1 MPNFGKLTQY
11 GASQI
16 MNFMLG
22 GTPMNIPNTWYAA
35 YTMSTSSPQS
45 IGAEPGGNGYQRKA
59 VPNTSGSG
67 GEWTTATTQIIQNV
81 NDIVWDVATGN
92 HGTAQSIAL
101 YDSPNN
107 GNAWFY
113 FPLQQPKLIESG
125 DAMRVP
131 AGALSL
137 EFLPDL
143 FSNLIKNQLLNWIL
157 GGVAMNTI
165 PTLYFGYTTS
175 SCTATTPGTEPSG
188 NGYQRVGVVNNTGN
202 FAPSAT
208 GEKTNNV
215 AITWPEA
222 TGAQGTAVNVAI
234 FSAATGGTYIGYAS
248 HPARTFGA
256 GSTPQMSSGDLDLSL
271 ML

>member
-22 GTPMNIPNTWYAA
+22 GVPMNVPTTWFAA
-35 YTMSTSSPQS
+35 YTVGPSSPVA
-45 IGAEPGGNGYQRKA
+45 IGAEPGGNGYQRKE
-59 VPNTSGSG
+59 VSNTSGTG
-67 GEWTTATTQIIQNV
+67 GEWTTPSTQVVNNI
-81 NDIVWDVATGN
+81 NDIVWDAATGN

-113 FPLQQPKLIESG
+113 FPLQQPKLIEAG

-143 FSNLIKNQLLNWIL
+143 FSNLIKNQLLAWIL
-157 GGVAMNTI
+157 GGNAMNTI

-175 SCTATTPGTEPSG
+175 SCSPTAAGTEPSG
-188 NGYQRVGVVNNTGN
+188 NGYQRVSVVNNTGN

-208 GEKTNNV
+208 GDKTNNV
-215 AITWPEA
+215 AITFPEA
-222 TGAQGTAVNVAI
+222 TGNQGTAVNVAI
-234 FSAATGGTYIGYAS
+234 WSAATGGTYIGYAS
-248 HPARTFGA
+248 HPNRTFGA
-256 GSTPQMSSGDLDLSL
+256 ASTPQISSGDLDLSL
-271 ML
+271 LL